1 MSSVSSSPRH
11 RFSKE
16 PQDRVV
22 LVAGHGVEGDAH
34 AGATVQHRYA
44 KRWRPHLPNLR
55 QVHLLGAELLAEL
68 HDRGFEV
75 GPGDLG
81 ENVLTEQLELLDLPV
96 GTRLRLGEDAVVE
109 LTGLRTPCV
118 LLDRFQAGLMP
129 ALLDRDADGGLVRR
143 AGVMGVVVAGGAV
156 RPGDP
161 LVVELPRTPHAPLP
175 PV

>member
-1 MSSVSSSPRH
+1 VSSSPRH
-11 RFSKE
+11 RFSKQ
-16 PQDRVV
+16 PQDAIV

-34 AGATVQHRYA
+34 AGATVQHRYV

-55 QVHLLGAELLAEL
+55 QVHLLGTELLDEL
-68 HDRGFEV
+68 NGAGFSV

-81 ENVLTEQLELLDLPV
+81 ENVLTAELALLDLPV
-96 GTRLRLGEDAVVE
+96 GTRLELGDGAAVE

-143 AGVMGVVVAGGAV
+143 AGVMGVVVAGGEV
-156 RPGDP
+156 RPGDG
-161 LVVELPRTPHAPLP
+161 LRVTLPPGPHTPLP